1 MHIVNLQPP
10 TAARRY
16 VVIWYQMWGWM
27 LLAVT
32 CSFRDR
38 AVLTRDTSLIKTL
51 TPDQIR
57 GTDELPLSR
66 SVHLFL
72 VDHRSVLSAAA
83 ATVQT
88 ASLEHLHCVLEFL
101 AK

>member
-1 MHIVNLQPP
+1 
-10 TAARRY
+10 
-16 VVIWYQMWGWM
+16 MWGWM

-38 AVLTRDTSLIKTL
+38 AVLTSDTSLINTL
-51 TPDQIR
+51 TPYQIG
-57 GTDELPLSR
+57 GTDELLVSR

-72 VDHRSVLSAAA
+72 VDHRAALSAAA
-83 ATVQT
+83 PTVQT
-88 ASLEHLHCVLEFL
+88 ASFEYLHCVLEFL